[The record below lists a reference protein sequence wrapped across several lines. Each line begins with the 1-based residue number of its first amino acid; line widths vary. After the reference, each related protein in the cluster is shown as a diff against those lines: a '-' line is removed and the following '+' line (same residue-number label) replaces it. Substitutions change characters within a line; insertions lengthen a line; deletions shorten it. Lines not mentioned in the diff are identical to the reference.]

1 MFWKVFD
8 GLSYTTL
15 ITVKFL
21 ETTLFGEVAHDMGN
35 GVEGFDLRRD
45 WFSTMVTQR
54 RSVIF
59 LTDVYEGQLFDC
71 RYR

>member
-35 GVEGFDLRRD
+35 GVEGFDLLRD
-45 WFSTMVTQR
+45 LFSTMVT
-54 RSVIF
+54 
-59 LTDVYEGQLFDC
+59 
-71 RYR
+71 